1 MSDINNF
8 DTTTIILTGDISR
21 RIKKYG
27 TDEERQRAKL
37 MSYRKYKAKK
47 YYCEICDKTM
57 TLYNYSDHIKT
68 NLHTTNFL
76 SYQNSS
82 NK

>member
-1 MSDINNF
+1 MSG
-8 DTTTIILTGDISR
+8 TTLSGDLTR
-21 RIKKYG
+21 RVKKYD
-27 TDEERQRAKL
+27 TEEERQEAKL
-37 MSYRKYKAKK
+37 KAYKKYAAKK

-68 NLHTTNFL
+68 KIHLNKLL
-76 SYQNSS
+76 LYKDSS